1 MTVGVAPD
9 ARCVGALWYGNMKG
23 IGLSRGDPA
32 GIEQGIRYLKR
43 FSPDDLIEFRAIR
56 TGDVR
61 RFWITPE
68 QYAGLHPDLIQM
80 DSTGYDIYA
89 GVNPRSR
96 RGSDESAVATVVA
109 FHVDL
114 DCARFAGK
122 NTQEERAE
130 TSIPLPSL
138 VVSSGHGCH
147 LYWYAAEPIPVTDAN
162 RHYLKGINRG
172 LALAVGGDPA
182 CCDLA
187 RILRVPGFTNHKPPA
202 APVRIIATNDV
213 TYTVAEM
220 ARWAVAP
227 SEDPSDPHPMP
238 QVSGI
243 SLPLKLRFDQF
254 RAQDKSGETTRAWR
268 GQVGDGSSDSRFVL
282 ARKLSGGGCF
292 TPDEVVTIICSR
304 RWFNRHA
311 RREKSPEAVR
321 RDAVRLVQEWR

>member
-1 MTVGVAPD
+1 MF
-9 ARCVGALWYGNMKG
+9 
-23 IGLSRGDPA
+23 
-32 GIEQGIRYLKR
+32 EYLKR

-56 TGDVR
+56 SHEVR

-68 QYAGLHPDLIQM
+68 RYAGLHPDLIQM

-130 TSIPLPSL
+130 TSIPLPSF
-138 VVSSGHGCH
+138 VVNSGHGWH
-147 LYWYAAEPIPVTDAN
+147 LYWYAAEPIPVTDEN
-162 RHYLKGINRG
+162 RHRLKGINRG

-202 APVRIIATNDV
+202 APVRIIATHDV

-220 ARWAVAP
+220 ARWAVA
-227 SEDPSDPHPMP
+227 SSDHAAGPPPMP
-238 QVSGI
+238 HVSRIG
-243 SLPLKLRFDQF
+243 LPLKSRFAQF
-254 RAQDKSGETTRAWR
+254 RIQDKSGETTRAWR
-268 GQVGDGSSDSRFVL
+268 GQVGDGSSDCRFVL
-282 ARKLSGGGCF
+282 VKKLSGSGCF
-292 TPDEVVTIICSR
+292 TPDEVVSIICSR
-304 RWFNRHA
+304 RWYNRYM
-311 RREKSPEAVR
+311 RREKSPEAVL
-321 RDAVRLVQEWR
+321 RDAVRLVQKWR